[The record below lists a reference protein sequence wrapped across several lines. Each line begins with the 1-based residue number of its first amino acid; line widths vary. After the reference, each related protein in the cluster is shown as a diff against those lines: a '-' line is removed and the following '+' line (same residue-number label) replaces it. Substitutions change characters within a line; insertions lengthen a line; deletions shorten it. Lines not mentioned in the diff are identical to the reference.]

1 MSKIIFIFILFISI
15 LNYKSELKADLA
27 QSYQNMTKSK
37 NYDDCQD
44 AINIDYVSVV
54 RDCLAESIPESLEY
68 YKYQAFIADKEAH
81 VERATYFY
89 EKYIENETNLKYKI
103 QFHVLYGDFL
113 LKNFKYFEGMRQYS
127 KAFLYKDNPQVK
139 DLQFLKLQLAQIDA
153 GKTDIF
159 YLLGYYPV
167 AIENYKAIENK
178 IKDIDDPQS
187 DKTLLH
193 IYYKLVDIY
202 IELKS
207 FDNAKIY
214 VDKLKK
220 LTEKS
225 SAISY
230 EAVYH
235 VSYLHY
241 KLYKE
246 YYEPEHIELGK
257 LLESIHK
264 VNEIKEVSLL
274 DEDIIFKFN
283 IAEALFNGFA
293 ENYQY
298 AENLLNGI
306 KLKEY
311 KNANWY
317 TIYRKKQ
324 IYQAIHVVKKIQGN
338 LQTAMNNKFKEIDS
352 MEDMVEHQDKEV
364 ILRLKKQVFD
374 MQNEV
379 KAAQEKL
386 DILEKNNIIN
396 SLNNNV
402 SFYNKS
408 SMFLIVLF
416 VLQFTFIFYFVIK
429 RFIQHKLRQSEYIYS
444 QHNGWMD
451 SYLVVR
457 EKQPKETLS
466 LVGIDFGYFDEYKA
480 KLDENKQKSFQWL
493 FEHFIKNNLRK
504 GDMMIRY
511 SQDRV
516 FIIVKGTPDEAAVLC
531 ERLKLIL
538 ESKLFLNGYLYFGIE
553 EITTNQST
561 AALSVENKIKNG
573 IKNKIF
579 INK

>member
-1 MSKIIFIFILFISI
+1 MSKIIFIFIFFISI
-15 LNYKSELKADLA
+15 LSYKSELKADLA

-54 RDCLAESIPESLEY
+54 RDCLAESTPETLEY
-68 YKYQAFIADKEAH
+68 YKYQAFIADKESN
-81 VERATYFY
+81 VERATHFY
-89 EKYIENETNLKYKI
+89 EKYIDNETNLKYKI

-127 KAFLYKDNPQVK
+127 KAFLYKNNPQVK
-139 DLQFLKLQLAQIDA
+139 DLQFLKLQLAQIEA

-207 FDNAKIY
+207 FNNAKIY
-214 VDKLKK
+214 VDKLQK

-230 EAVYH
+230 GAFYH

-246 YYEPEHIELGK
+246 YYEPEHIDLGK

-429 RFIQHKLRQSEYIYS
+429 RFIQHKLRQAEYIYS

-573 IKNKIF
+573 IKNRIF